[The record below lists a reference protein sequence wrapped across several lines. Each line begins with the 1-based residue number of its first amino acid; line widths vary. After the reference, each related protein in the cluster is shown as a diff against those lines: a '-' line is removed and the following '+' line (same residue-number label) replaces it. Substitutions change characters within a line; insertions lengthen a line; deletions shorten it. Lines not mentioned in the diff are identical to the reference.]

1 MEQPLATFE
10 VKEKYLLVTGHGRRD
25 NLLMMADTA
34 AKIVAKAVEVNRK
47 YMLVD
52 YRELEINVYMGDA
65 YNIVKNYEAN
75 QPELRHITV
84 AAAFDT
90 KDMEFANFWKDVSR
104 KRGFTIEVFD
114 NLLLAERWLLQRI
127 ETEVSP
133 SQ

>member
-34 AKIVAKAVEVNRK
+34 AKIVAKAKEADRR

-52 YRELEINVYMGDA
+52 YRKLEINVYMGDA
-65 YNIVKNYEAN
+65 YNIVKNYEVN

-84 AAAFDT
+84 AAAFER
-90 KDMEFANFWKDVSR
+90 KDMEFASFWKEVSR

-114 NLLLAERWLLQRI
+114 SLELAEVWLLERI
-127 ETEVSP
+127 KTELSTQP
-133 SQ
+133 

>member
-84 AAAFDT
+84 AAAFDK